1 MTRAL
6 EKIGAI
12 FTDMSYILS
21 PHYKQPRRGRLL
33 ADYVRMRLKV
43 FLNNWI
49 YFKDERFLSYR
60 VVFANYSLF
69 FEEFRQ
75 TFVRH
80 SYYFET
86 DKEAPT
92 IIDCGGNMGMSL
104 LYFKYLYP
112 RSNLTVFEPSASILH
127 IIKENIVGNGLSGI
141 RLEEYAVSKEDG
153 VATLFNRGTGSC
165 GSTLLKSIFESDMYK
180 KKNSTEDKVVTKRL
194 SPYIQGEIDML
205 KMDIEGAEGDV
216 IQELSAA
223 RAFSK
228 IQNLAFE
235 YHYYPG
241 NKSNSLGPI
250 LAVLEKEKRDY
261 QVFLDDLTPGV
272 SVLLSKKSGY
282 YCLIR
287 SPRDLR
293 S

>member
-1 MTRAL
+1 MTRVP

-12 FTDMSYILS
+12 FTDIAYILS

-33 ADYVRMRLKV
+33 ADYARMRLKV

-75 TFVRH
+75 TFIRH

-86 DKEAPT
+86 DKEAPS

-112 RSNLTVFEPSASILH
+112 RSTVTIFEPSAAILPV
-127 IIKENIVGNGLSGI
+127 IKKNIAENNLTGVK
-141 RLEEYAVSKEDG
+141 LEEYAVSREDG
-153 VATLFNRGTGSC
+153 QATFFDRGTGSC
-165 GSTLLKSIFESDMYK
+165 GSTLLAAAFENDAHK
-180 KKNSTEDKVVTKRL
+180 KANRAEENVVTKRL
-194 SPYIQGEIDML
+194 SPYIQGDIDML

-216 IQELSAA
+216 IQELSSAHA
-223 RAFSK
+223 LSK
-228 IQNLAFE
+228 IKNFALE
-235 YHYYPG
+235 YHYFPG
-241 NKSNSLGPI
+241 NKTNPLGPI
-250 LAVLEKEKRDY
+250 LVALEKEKRNY
-261 QVFLDDLTPGV
+261 QIFLDELVPGA
-272 SVLLSKKSGY
+272 SVLLSKTSGY

-287 SPRDLR
+287 SPRDL
-293 S
+293 